1 MKERKSILVCV
12 VLATALLAPAACPK
26 AVAEIISD
34 SGLKAL
40 GLQRYWQTSLPLVGG
55 DAPSR
60 AMLLDDSLYVL
71 TESNIAYALHAPT
84 GILRWAKP
92 VAEEGQFVRGPTHSG
107 RFAFFTPPGSIR
119 LLDRQ
124 TGEPAREPRSLRGV
138 VIEAA
143 HDTATISIGG
153 AHGVRAGNVLQV
165 LRADSPGGSQLR
177 PIAQLKITSLDERQ
191 AKGRL
196 TRLSS
201 SLRTASGD
209 PVRADVEL
217 PRAEVKLPF
226 AASCA
231 AVADDKSIYVGAANQ
246 RFYCLDIESGLQ
258 HWQFLTPHTVSA
270 TPVLKDG
277 TLYVGGQDGRVVSV
291 SATDRRLNWSFET
304 EGPIFTD
311 LVVDARH
318 VFVAASDRSLYCL
331 DRATGRRIWRERFDT
346 PLSSPPVLSSG
357 RLYQQVPQQGMFVLD
372 AESGKHLWRRDE
384 GNRFL
389 VELDESSCLVFDQAA
404 ASLLLVD
411 PRDGKVRASASV
423 SDVSF
428 AAASQED
435 EAVVLGGRDGD
446 VLCLRSAKAA
456 RMTPER
462 LAQALRDEGKIRA
475 ARSTELTAAPVVV
488 AKGPELPPLPDR
500 LQRLF
505 EEDWLVSRSGLRP
518 VGGHGLVELETAAPA
533 TATAAA
539 EEEGEEAGEAAE
551 EEEAEAEEGED
562 EGAEEA
568 EAAEAEE
575 EGEEVSDEE
584 ADDEEV
590 SGEEGEAEAS
600 EDEEAVEDEG
610 TSGGDYDDD
619 EEGYEEDDSE

>member
-12 VLATALLAPAACPK
+12 VLATALLAPVAHPEAA
-26 AVAEIISD
+26 AEIISD
-34 SGLKAL
+34 SGLKEL
-40 GLQRYWQTSLPLVGG
+40 GLQRYWQTNLPLVGG
-55 DAPSR
+55 DAPGR

-71 TESNIAYALHAPT
+71 TDLNIAYALHAPT

-92 VAEEGQFVRGPTHSG
+92 VAEEGQSVRGPTHSG
-107 RFAFFTPPGSIR
+107 KFAFFTPPGSVR

-277 TLYVGGQDGRVVSV
+277 TLYVGGQDGRVVSI
-291 SATDRRLNWSFET
+291 SASDRRLNWSFET

-311 LVVDARH
+311 LVVDDRH

-331 DRATGRRIWRERFDT
+331 DRATGRRTWRERFDT

-389 VELDESSCLVFDQAA
+389 VELDVSSCLIFDHAA

-428 AAASQED
+428 ASASQED
-435 EAVVLGGRDGD
+435 EAVVLGGRSGE
-446 VLCLRSAKAA
+446 VVCLRSAKAA

-462 LAQALRDEGKIRA
+462 LAQALRDEGKMRA
-475 ARSTELTAAPVVV
+475 ARSTESASEPAVV
-488 AKGPELPPLPDR
+488 AKGPELPPLPDK
-500 LQRLF
+500 LKRLF

-533 TATAAA
+533 TATTAAA

-551 EEEAEAEEGED
+551 EEEAEAEEDED
-562 EGAEEA
+562 EG
-568 EAAEAEE
+568 
-575 EGEEVSDEE
+575 EE

-610 TSGGDYDDD
+610 TSGGDYDDE